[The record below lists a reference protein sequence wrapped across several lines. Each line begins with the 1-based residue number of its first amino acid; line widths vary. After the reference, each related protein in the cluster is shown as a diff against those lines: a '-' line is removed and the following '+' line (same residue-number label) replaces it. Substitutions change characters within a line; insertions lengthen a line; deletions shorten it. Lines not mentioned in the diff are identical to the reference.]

1 MEKVP
6 LRVSHQII
14 PNISQQYSSVP
25 HRVIMEFIDNSLDAA
40 EEFFDSASNAY
51 TKQINIQIRINS
63 TSSEPSIEV
72 EDNCTGILDVGRVVN
87 EIGNSSKKNNVWTN
101 GQFGFGIYSFMAIA
115 EKLCIYTKTD
125 AGQGKQLCLLR
136 SMFDQDEAP
145 SIEIDHYPA
154 TTVGTLVRLTG
165 FREGLFSE
173 ITAESI
179 KKDVATHFEKLLE
192 RKNLNVTIKIN
203 QRIESCLPFDYSQYP
218 GVEIHEEID
227 VLELDKNGTVK
238 RLDLMGKKPI
248 QIYLKV
254 TKGIL
259 VDRPPVFIAKGRR
272 INSVKD
278 IATFRSFNKSKIW
291 GHQNVTGY
299 IDVGDILE
307 PQLDRKDFVHNKEA
321 KAVYKALIKLEP
333 KLLEEINKITQET
346 DIRNFKLLESRLN
359 NILSK
364 LAREDSIKYREDF
377 GAGKDTDLAAGG
389 ISEDITEGVPGGKD
403 YGEEKGSQ
411 KTGNGFGKNENEN
424 GTGTA
429 ANPDGKLPGE
439 PGGEGPLNGQP
450 LDFDT
455 GFKGS
460 PKRRSG
466 LNIEIVSGDP
476 QENLDGTKER
486 STCVDGTIRI
496 YKEHEDF
503 KARVEK
509 SRQGE
514 TKITPKLVSYLAG
527 EITVWYEDILCNK
540 HQQKEYNVAM
550 FKNVMSFFYRFED
563 MLSDLNGK
571 LLSSLQDEGDN
582 NNEQ

>member
-40 EEFFDSASNAY
+40 EEFFDSTSNAY
-51 TKQINIQIRINS
+51 TKPINIQIRINS
-63 TSSEPSIEV
+63 ISNDPSIEI
-72 EDNCTGILDVGRVVN
+72 EDNCTGILDVGRLVH

-125 AGQGKQLCLLR
+125 NMSGKQLCLLR

-154 TTVGTLVRLTG
+154 AAVGTLVRLTG
-165 FREGLFSE
+165 FREGLFSD

-192 RKNLNVTIKIN
+192 RKNLNVTIKNN
-203 QRIESCLPFDYSQYP
+203 QKIETLEPFDYSQYP
-218 GVEIHEEID
+218 GVEIHEEIK
-227 VLELDKNGTVK
+227 VLELDKKGTVK
-238 RLDLMGKKPI
+238 RLDLMGKMPI

-278 IATFRSFNKSKIW
+278 ISTFKSFNKSKIW

-321 KAVYKALIKLEP
+321 KAVYRALTQLEP

-346 DIRNFKLLESRLN
+346 DVRNFKLLESRLN

-364 LAREDSIKYREDF
+364 LAREDAVRQREEF
-377 GAGKDTDLAAGG
+377 GAGKDTDLGGGG
-389 ISEDITEGVPGGKD
+389 IPEGITEDTLGGKD
-403 YGEEKGSQ
+403 YGEGDGSR
-411 KTGNGFGKNENEN
+411 GAGGGVGKNEDGN
-424 GTGTA
+424 GVGTLEK
-429 ANPDGKLPGE
+429 PDGALPGA
-439 PGGEGPLNGQP
+439 PGGEGPLDGQP

-460 PKRRSG
+460 PKKRSG
-466 LNIEIVSGDP
+466 LNIEIVSGEP

-486 STCVDGTIRI
+486 STCVEGTIRI

-503 KARVEK
+503 MARVEK

-514 TKITPKLVSYLAG
+514 TKITPKLISYLAG

-540 HQQKEYNVAM
+540 RQQKEYNVTM

-571 LLSSLQDEGDN
+571 LLSSLQDDGEG
-582 NNEQ
+582 NNE